1 MTKEAAIEL
10 LKDRKVYVNGRSKE
24 IQEKLFELG
33 FEWPDGGKKI
43 LKQDYPFI
51 YTSQK
56 YIKGGDS
63 MICFIDDNNTEI
75 SAEEILAIDV
85 VDELKEN
92 DVIVSGWSSD
102 KEGSAKWISIVKS
115 GSSDKYDSKVVLVLE
130 SICGQKGALR
140 FDEMCETQEWTRPAT
155 EDEKRRLIDRLK
167 HKDCDDARK
176 ILKEVFG
183 LDDCLFKPF
192 DKVLVRIPEKHEG
205 WVNLYKTKEKA
216 IAAAKIYESK
226 EDAER
231 CCGTNIRYL
240 GAIKVEWEE

>member
-33 FEWPDGGKKI
+33 WKWQGDPADTTVVKYETS
-43 LKQDYPFI
+43 PFLF
-51 YTSQK
+51 
-56 YIKGGDS
+56 
-63 MICFIDDNNTEI
+63 ICNSGYLGYSKDMLIFIRDTFTEI
-75 SAEEILAIDV
+75 SAEEILAI
-85 VDELKEN
+85 EL
-92 DVIVSGWSSD
+92 I
-102 KEGSAKWISIVKS
+102 
-115 GSSDKYDSKVVLVLE
+115 
-130 SICGQKGALR
+130 
-140 FDEMCETQEWTRPAT
+140 
-155 EDEKRRLIDRLK
+155 
-167 HKDCDDARK
+167 
-176 ILKEVFG
+176 
-183 LDDCLFKPF
+183 
-192 DKVLVRIPEKHEG
+192 RIPEKHEG